1 MKPTRHLNR
10 FAIVP
15 LLAAALYAYAGGPK
29 PTMLQGGDVAPKV
42 ADLKQVL
49 PVPASGYVVNGVT
62 RFDGWFLKADRLIFK
77 KGATL
82 MFTRQA
88 LASRRV
94 FFIVAKSIEVED
106 PSAPGRITWEENPT
120 AGAGATAGQA
130 GTGAVNG
137 GAGQPGAPGNDGP
150 AGESTPSIQIAVLKF
165 TGSGPSLD
173 LQGQPGGTGGQGQ
186 KGGSGGPGS
195 AGESASQSAF
205 DCRRGAG
212 NGGKGGPG
220 GPGGVGGAPGRG
232 GNGGT
237 VTILSTADMM
247 STISTRVRVLVSGGV
262 AGQPG
267 AGGPGGD
274 GGPGGPGGAQQ
285 LPWCRGDGS
294 QGAVGDHG
302 RDGPPGTA
310 DAGTRRGADGD
321 FLLGAIT
328 ADAFFGSIYGD
339 H

>member
-1 MKPTRHLNR
+1 MKPTGHICR
-10 FAIVP
+10 FAVVP
-15 LLAAALYAYAGGPK
+15 LLAAAVYAHADGLK

-49 PVPASGYVVNGVT
+49 PVQASDYVVRGVT
-62 RFDGWFLKADRLIFK
+62 RFDGWFLKANRLIFK

-106 PSAPGRITWEENPT
+106 PSAPGRVTWEENPT
-120 AGAGATAGQA
+120 AEAGAAAGQA

-150 AGESTPSIQIAVLKF
+150 TGESAPSIQIAVFKF
-165 TGSGPSLD
+165 TGSGPTLEF
-173 LQGQPGGTGGQGQ
+173 QGQLGGTGGQGQ
-186 KGGSGGPGS
+186 EGGSGGPGS

-212 NGGKGGPG
+212 NGGKGGAG

-237 VTILSTADMM
+237 VTILSTADML
-247 STISTRVRVLVSGGV
+247 STINTRVRVLVSGGV

-267 AGGPGGD
+267 AG
-274 GGPGGPGGAQQ
+274 
-285 LPWCRGDGS
+285 
-294 QGAVGDHG
+294 
-302 RDGPPGTA
+302 
-310 DAGTRRGADGD
+310 TRRGTDGD